1 MLPSLIRH
9 KGDQYSS
16 AMCAFMLCKVSYE
29 TNDAFNVSNAVL
41 LKSLKRNKTTQ
52 LLFEDGIRAQSIYA
66 LKKTG

>member
-9 KGDQYSS
+9 KGDQYYS

-52 LLFEDGIRAQSIYA
+52 LLFEDGITAQSIYA